1 MNYQKQYNSSQ
12 STNQPCK
19 ISYLINL
26 SKGSPLPSS
35 NYLKLLE
42 KVPMVLFAVLFGLIS
57 LRNSNSPSLLPFSPL
72 SSPSYALSSPSL
84 PFFFLEYYVSPQS
97 NHVLT
102 RSGKILEKE
111 VAVKKLLY
119 DFSNSKSLDEF
130 LSEIKLMRFV
140 LSSFSFPFRYARIL
154 TLVNPFVVNLNANIS
169 WSSKG

>member
-1 MNYQKQYNSSQ
+1 M
-12 STNQPCK
+12 
-19 ISYLINL
+19 
-26 SKGSPLPSS
+26 
-35 NYLKLLE
+35 
-42 KVPMVLFAVLFGLIS
+42 FGK
-57 LRNSNSPSLLPFSPL
+57 
-72 SSPSYALSSPSL
+72 
-84 PFFFLEYYVSPQS
+84 YYVSPQS